1 MKTAMELVNTRNWTN
16 YTALELVESGR
27 STPEAMANQLI
38 QAYSKEMAEAGGF
51 VPMEK
56 LKEHIA
62 QMKSLEGDVLNLLS
76 AVY

>member
-1 MKTAMELVNTRNWTN
+1 MKTAQEIVNNRNWTN
-16 YTALELVESGR
+16 YTALELVECGR
-27 STPEAMANQLI
+27 STPDAMANQLI

-51 VPMEK
+51 VPLEK

-62 QMKSLEGDVLNLLS
+62 QMKALKGDILNLLS